1 MFYFGSL
8 RVEMHA
14 SFNCGSVICKMIPCR
29 GFCVVKQYLLGE
41 WSIGNDAS
49 RKSHLPLEISVAF
62 YAVLGLSARHFL
74 AIGVS
79 SSDF

>member
-14 SFNCGSVICKMIPCR
+14 SFNCGSVIYKMISCR
-29 GFCVVKQYLLGE
+29 GFCAVKH
-41 WSIGNDAS
+41 IGNGAS
-49 RKSHLPLEISVAF
+49 CNSHLPLDISVAF
-62 YAVLGLSARHFL
+62 YAVLVLSARHFL
-74 AIGVS
+74 AIEVS